1 MLNIQINKDIDK
13 FKKDFWKGL
22 SFKECISAAGALVV
36 MAGTAFIAYIFGGL
50 GTEYAV
56 YLGIPFAVPIALNG
70 FYQKNN
76 MSFGEVIKRYLAS
89 IFSKPLTYV
98 SKEYYDYYEYEK
110 RLPEPKQEEII
121 NAETGEENAKIK

>member
-1 MLNIQINKDIDK
+1 MLNIQINKDIDR
-13 FKKDFWKGL
+13 FKKEFWKGL

-36 MAGTAFIAYIFGGL
+36 MAGIAVLAYTYGGL

-56 YLGIPFAVPIALNG
+56 YLGIPFAAPVALNG

-89 IFSKPLTYV
+89 IFSKPLTYI

-110 RLPEPKQEEII
+110 RLFGPKQEEML
-121 NAETGEENAKIK
+121 NAEAGEENPKIK